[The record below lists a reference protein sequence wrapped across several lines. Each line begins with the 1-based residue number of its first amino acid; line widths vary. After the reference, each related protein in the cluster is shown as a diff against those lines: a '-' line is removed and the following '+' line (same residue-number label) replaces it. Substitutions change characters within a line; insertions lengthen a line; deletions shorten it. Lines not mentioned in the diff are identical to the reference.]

1 MRWGRPATRFAIA
14 VPRIIVEA
22 GIQAS
27 RKVPRHAM
35 AAVDAPPVRPAIRIS
50 SAAPFIFAAIPA
62 AGLL

>member
-1 MRWGRPATRFAIA
+1 MLSVAA
-14 VPRIIVEA
+14 PRIIVGA

-27 RKVPRHAM
+27 RKVPRHAI

-50 SAAPFIFAAIPA
+50 CAAPFIFAAIPA